1 MNLVSTA
8 VEAVSALSSGARIYI
23 HGQAATPLRLIEAVV
38 ARLRAREITDL
49 EFLHLHTVGPADYAD
64 PEFSDRVR
72 VTNFFVGPNIRSR
85 VNYSNIDY
93 LPCFLSEIPG
103 LIRSGKRRV
112 DVALIHVSP
121 PDAHGFCS
129 LGTSVEATRA
139 AIEVASLVI
148 AQINDQMPRTHGDG
162 LIHIDRINA
171 AVRVSEPIFE
181 ATPSALGPIELKIGQ
196 CVAGLIENGSTL
208 QMGIGSIPDSVLAA
222 LKDHRDLGIHSEMW
236 TDGAL
241 ELILSGAVN
250 NRLKKVHPGKTVSSF
265 ILGTRKVYD
274 FIHDNP
280 SVIQLD
286 AAYVN
291 HPGVISRN
299 PKVVAINSAIE
310 VDLTGQV
317 CADSIGDR
325 IISGVGGQVDFITGA
340 SLSEG
345 GKAIIALP
353 SRTHQG
359 ASRITSVLKPGA
371 GVVTTRA
378 HVHYVVTEFGVADLY
393 GKSMGERA
401 KALIQ
406 IAHPEDRDRLSSE
419 YHLIH
424 QA

>member
-1 MNLVSTA
+1 MREFQTA
-8 VEAVSALSSGARIYI
+8 IEAVSSVESGARIYL
-23 HGQAATPLRLIEAVV
+23 HGQAATPLRLIDALVD
-38 ARLRAREITDL
+38 RLRKRELSDL
-49 EFLHLHTVGPADYAD
+49 EILHLHTVGPAAYAD
-64 PEFSDRVR
+64 PEFADLVR

-85 VNYSNIDY
+85 INHRNVDY

-103 LIRSGKRRV
+103 LIRTGKRKI

-121 PDAHGFCS
+121 PDAHGYCS
-129 LGTSVEATRA
+129 LGTSVEATKA
-139 AIEVASLVI
+139 ALEVASLVV

-162 LIHIDRINA
+162 LIHIDRIHA
-171 AVRVSEPIFE
+171 AVRVSDPLFE
-181 ATPSALGPIELKIGQ
+181 TTPSSPGPVELRIGEH
-196 CVAGLIENGSTL
+196 AASLIENGSTL
-208 QMGIGSIPDSVLAA
+208 QMGIGSVPDAVLAA
-222 LKDHRDLGIHSEMW
+222 LRNHRDLGIHTEMW

-241 ELILSGAVN
+241 DLIQSGAVN

-299 PKVVAINSAIE
+299 PKVVAINSAVE

-340 SLSEG
+340 SMSEG

-353 SRTHQG
+353 SRTHRG
-359 ASRITSVLKPGA
+359 ESRITLTLKPGA

-378 HVHYVVTEFGVADLY
+378 HVHHVITEYGVADLY
-393 GKSMGERA
+393 GKTIAERA
-401 KALIQ
+401 RSLIG
-406 IAHPEDRDRLSSE
+406 IAHPEDRERLEREFSSRFA
-419 YHLIH
+419 H
-424 QA
+424 

>member
-1 MNLVSTA
+1 MEWVSTPA
-8 VEAVSALSSGARIYI
+8 EAVSAVQSGARIYL
-23 HGQAATPLRLIEAVV
+23 HGQAATPNRLIEAIVT
-38 ARLRAREITDL
+38 RLRERALTDL
-49 EFLHLHTVGPADYAD
+49 EFLHLHTVGPATYAD
-64 PEFSDRVR
+64 PEFVDRVR
-72 VTNFFVGPNIRSR
+72 VTNFFVGPNLRSR
-85 VNYSNIDY
+85 INHRNVDY

-103 LIRSGKRRV
+103 LIRSGKRKV

-139 AIEVASLVI
+139 AVEVASLVI
-148 AQINDQMPRTHGDG
+148 AQVNDRMPRTHGDS
-162 LIHIDRINA
+162 LIHVDRIRY

-181 ATPSALGPIELKIGQ
+181 TTPSSPGPVELRIGEHA
-196 CVAGLIENGSTL
+196 AGLIEDGSTL
-208 QMGIGSIPDSVLAA
+208 QMGIGSVPDAVLVA
-222 LKDHRDLGIHSEMW
+222 LKNHRDLGIHTEMW

-241 ELILSGAVN
+241 DLILSGAVN

-299 PKVVAINSAIE
+299 PKVVAINSAVE

-340 SLSEG
+340 SMSEG

-359 ASRITSVLKPGA
+359 ASRLTPVLKQGA

-378 HVHYVVTEFGVADLY
+378 HVHHVITEYGVADLY
-393 GKSMGERA
+393 GKTIAERA
-401 KALIQ
+401 RSLIA
-406 IAHPEDRDRLSSE
+406 IAHPDDREKLEREFSLRFA
-419 YHLIH
+419 H
-424 QA
+424 

>member
-1 MNLVSTA
+1 MNRVSTA
-8 VEAVSALSSGARIYI
+8 AEAVSAVSSGARIYV
-23 HGQAATPLRLIEAVV
+23 HGQAATPLRLIDALVE
-38 ARLRAREITDL
+38 RLRKRELSDL
-49 EFLHLHTVGPADYAD
+49 EFLHLHTVGPAAYAD

-85 VNYSNIDY
+85 INHRNVDY

-103 LIRSGKRRV
+103 LIRTGRRKV

-129 LGTSVEATRA
+129 LGTSVEATKA

-162 LIHIDRINA
+162 LIHIDRIHA
-171 AVRVSEPIFE
+171 AITISDPIFE
-181 ATPSALGPIELKIGQ
+181 TSPSTPGPVELKIGQ
-196 CVAGLIENGSTL
+196 YAAGLIENGSTL
-208 QMGIGSIPDSVLAA
+208 QMGIGSVPDAVLAA
-222 LKDHRDLGIHSEMW
+222 LQDHRDLGIHTEMW

-241 ELILSGAVN
+241 DLILSGAVN

-299 PKVVAINSAIE
+299 PKLIAINSAVE

-340 SLSEG
+340 SMSEG

-353 SRTHQG
+353 SRTHRDE
-359 ASRITSVLKPGA
+359 SRIAPVLKSGA

-378 HVHYVVTEFGVADLY
+378 HVHHVITEYGVADLY
-393 GKSMGERA
+393 GKTIAERA
-401 KALIQ
+401 RSLIA
-406 IAHPEDRDRLSSE
+406 IAHPEDREGLEREFSSRFA
-419 YHLIH
+419 H
-424 QA
+424 